1 MTSYLLS
8 SLVLSPHS
16 LSLTHTH
23 THTHAHTHTLSLFV
37 EKLPKHPGY
46 SKVTPADKTRVNKLL
61 NPAFERALELKKKLK
76 EKFEQE
82 RDEHVTKMETEVRQ
96 HGCLYMYGI
105 VMCQRRL
112 EALIFSHVTCGL

>member
-1 MTSYLLS
+1 M
-8 SLVLSPHS
+8 
-16 LSLTHTH
+16 
-23 THTHAHTHTLSLFV
+23 

-82 RDEHVTKMETEVRQ
+82 RDEHVTKMETEVRL

-105 VMCQRRL
+105 VMCSMVVYIDSL
-112 EALIFSHVTCGL
+112 CWANSLVLPIDH

>member
-8 SLVLSPHS
+8 ASLVLS
-16 LSLTHTH
+16 LS
-23 THTHAHTHTLSLFV
+23 TLSLFV
-37 EKLPKHPGY
+37 DKLPKHPGY
-46 SKVTPADKTRVNKLL
+46 SKATPADKTRVNKLL
-61 NPAFERALELKKKLK
+61 NPAFERALELKKTLK

-105 VMCQRRL
+105 VMCLMIVR
-112 EALIFSHVTCGL
+112 A